1 MNLEEMKA
9 ALASEATKK
18 AERYEKEIKRLNKE
32 IREKDE
38 QIKQQGDVLRIM
50 FNRCL
55 TLSHGML
62 CIFCGEKKRC
72 DEMRSVGRKN

>member
-1 MNLEEMKA
+1 MNLEEMRE
-9 ALASEATKK
+9 ALASDATKK
-18 AERYEKEIKRLNKE
+18 ADGLEKQVKRLRAELKDRDKTIE
-32 IREKDE
+32 SQRES
-38 QIKQQGDVLRIM
+38 LRIM